1 MENHLLD
8 TVPQQDLVMNIPS
21 HFYKYRSL
29 RTKADKE
36 HTLRIITHNEIY
48 FANRKE
54 FNDPFDFN
62 FHISCDIDF
71 NTYKARLKQ
80 LKPNMQEEE
89 IDKQTRKALL
99 PENVIKHE
107 RKVNNDISRITE
119 NVGIFSMSAKR
130 DDLLMWSHYAD
141 HHKGICIEFKTTRG
155 KLFGCDILNVEYDVK
170 YPIFTVCDDM
180 NLERVKKFV
189 RTKFSDWAYEE
200 EWRIIYKKTGCQFFP
215 PEEISGVIL
224 GSRISKKNKE
234 LVLKCLS
241 LNNCKAKLY
250 EAHECKDRFGL
261 DITLIKQ

>member
-21 HFYKYRSL
+21 HLYKYRSL

-36 HTLRIITHNEIY
+36 HTSRILTHNEIY
-48 FANRKE
+48 FAKRKK
-54 FNDPFDFN
+54 FNDPFDCN
-62 FHISCDIDF
+62 FHISCGTDF

-80 LKPNMQEEE
+80 LNPNMQEEE
-89 IDKQTRKALL
+89 IDKQTRKDLQ
-99 PENVIKHE
+99 PKIIRKRE
-107 RKVNNDISRITE
+107 RKINNDIRRINETFG
-119 NVGIFSMSAKR
+119 VFSMSAKR
-130 DDLLMWSHYAD
+130 DNLLMWSHYAD
-141 HHKGICIEFKTTRG
+141 HHKGICIEFKTTHG

-170 YPIFTVCDDM
+170 CPIFTVCDDM

-189 RTKFSDWAYEE
+189 RTKFLDWAYEE
-200 EWRIIYKKTGCQFFP
+200 EWRIIYEKTGCQFFP

-241 LNNCKAKLY
+241 LNNCTAKLY

-261 DITLIKQ
+261 DITLMER